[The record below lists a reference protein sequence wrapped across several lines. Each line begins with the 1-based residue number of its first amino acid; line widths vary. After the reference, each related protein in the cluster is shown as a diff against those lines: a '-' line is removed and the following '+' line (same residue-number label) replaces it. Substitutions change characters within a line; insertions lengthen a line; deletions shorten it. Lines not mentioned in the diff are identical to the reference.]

1 MVRLEIIRAKFP
13 VGKSMVIDINDKQT
27 FKNLMKKR
35 KEKVNELIRI
45 FNRAFLTRGI
55 IAPLLQ

>member
-35 KEKVNELIRI
+35 KEKVLELIRI

-55 IAPLLQ
+55 IAPLL

>member
-13 VGKSMVIDINDKQT
+13 VGKSMVIDINGKQT

-35 KEKVNELIRI
+35 KEKVLELIRI

-55 IAPLLQ
+55 IAPLL